1 MQVPAAVVVEIPVCY
16 SLGINEK
23 KFAHGAYVRL
33 RFFEV
38 SVKLKTSYSRSLGFI
53 RLHTLVA
60 EGLIQLKASYSL
72 RPHTLCSRTAP
83 MSASASSRSA

>member
-38 SVKLKTSYSRSLGFI
+38 S
-53 RLHTLVA
+53 
-60 EGLIQLKASYSL
+60 L
-72 RPHTLCSRTAP
+72 RPHTLA
-83 MSASASSRSA
+83 

>member
-38 SVKLKTSYSRSLGFI
+38 SVKLEALYSRSL
-53 RLHTLVA
+53 RPHTLVA
-60 EGLIQLKASYSL
+60 QGLIQLKAAYTMFAHGAYVRLRFFEVSL
-72 RPHTLCSRTAP
+72 RPHTLA
-83 MSASASSRSA
+83 